1 MRLLRILLAPLRSGA
16 GNCCRS
22 RSGASG
28 QDAWLPIS
36 SIWFIEA
43 GRLIWP
49 GGSARA
55 ACGRGGVRA
64 DKREGDGASP
74 EGIFPLVA
82 AYYRPDR
89 IAPPATGLELT
100 ALCPEQGW
108 SMIPAIRCTTA
119 RSRCPA
125 TRGMRRLWRED
136 GLYDLVVVIGYNT
149 DPPVAGRGS
158 AIFLHVARPDFA
170 PTEGC
175 IAIERDVLAGLL
187 ARLGPGSTIAI
198 RP

>member
-1 MRLLRILLAPLRSGA
+1 MRKL
-16 GNCCRS
+16 
-22 RSGASG
+22 
-28 QDAWLPIS
+28 LPIPTRRKRTGRMAS
-36 SIWFIEA
+36 DFVDLVYQG
-43 GRLIWP
+43 GRLTWP
-49 GGSARA
+49 GGWAPA
-55 ACGRGGVRA
+55 VCGRGGVRA

-74 EGIFPLVA
+74 AGTYPLLA

-89 IAPPATGLELT
+89 LAPPATGLPLT
-100 ALCPEQGW
+100 ALRPEHGW
-108 SMIPAIRCTTA
+108 CDDPGDKLYNRPLRLPCAA
-119 RSRCPA
+119 RHEV
-125 TRGMRRLWRED
+125 MWRED

-158 AIFLHVARPDFA
+158 AIFLHVARADFA

-175 IAIERDVLAGLL
+175 VAVEREVLSALL

>member
-1 MRLLRILLAPLRSGA
+1 MAPDFVDLVYR
-16 GNCCRS
+16 
-22 RSGASG
+22 
-28 QDAWLPIS
+28 D
-36 SIWFIEA
+36 
-43 GRLIWP
+43 GRLTWP

-55 ACGRGGVRA
+55 VCGHGGVRS

-89 IAPPATGLELT
+89 VAPPAAGLRLT
-100 ALCPEQGW
+100 PLCPEHGW
-108 SMIPAIRCTTA
+108 VDDPDDKLYNRPVRLPCAA
-119 RSRCPA
+119 RHEQ
-125 TRGMRRLWRED
+125 LWRED

-149 DPPVAGRGS
+149 DPPVPGLGS

-175 IAIERDVLAGLL
+175 IAVAREVLAGLL
-187 ARLGPGSTIAI
+187 ARIGPGSTIAI